1 MGIFSRT
8 RDIFAANMTE
18 LLDRSE
24 DPAKMIR
31 MIILEMEETLV
42 EVRASAA
49 RSIAD
54 GKEMRRALKRLEEL
68 QYSWTEKAELALS
81 KDREDLAKAAL
92 IERQKAADMAG
103 GLQEEID
110 QIEETLKSYEADIAK
125 LQGKLREARARQN
138 AIATRLESAVSRAR
152 AREVLNGGRTEDA
165 FSKFEILERRADFA
179 EGRAEAL
186 GMTGP
191 KSLEE
196 EIAELRS
203 SEKVD
208 AELEAMKAALKRK
221 GDYGMEDVLL
231 PLVICSILF
240 IGLPWLVFHYV
251 TKWKQTATITGA
263 DEKLLDE
270 LYDLARRLDDRLC
283 SIERIMTA
291 ENPNWRQQCLPDAT
305 ARIEEELNEVRSRGR
320 TRSRV
325 RTGE

>member
-8 RDIFAANMTE
+8 RDIFAANFTE
-18 LLDRSE
+18 LLDRAE
-24 DPAKMIR
+24 DPARMIR

-54 GKEMRRALKRLEEL
+54 GKEMRRAIGRLDEL
-68 QYSWTEKAELALS
+68 QASWTEKAELALS

-92 IERQKAADMAG
+92 MERQKAADMAE
-103 GLQEEID
+103 GLRAEIAVID
-110 QIEETLKSYEADIAK
+110 ETLKAYEADIAK

-138 AIATRLESAVSRAR
+138 AIATRIESAVTRAR
-152 AREVLNGGRTEDA
+152 ASEILTGNRTEDA
-165 FSKFEILERRADFA
+165 FSRFEVLERRADFA

-208 AELEAMKAALKRK
+208 AELEAMKAARAAK
-221 GDYGMEDVLL
+221 GE
-231 PLVICSILF
+231 
-240 IGLPWLVFHYV
+240 
-251 TKWKQTATITGA
+251 
-263 DEKLLDE
+263 
-270 LYDLARRLDDRLC
+270 
-283 SIERIMTA
+283 
-291 ENPNWRQQCLPDAT
+291 
-305 ARIEEELNEVRSRGR
+305 
-320 TRSRV
+320 
-325 RTGE
+325 